1 MHHHAAG
8 LISLA
13 KDDQLVAAVVKD
25 YRTSNISD
33 QDRAMLDYAVK
44 LTLVPAKITESDVQG
59 LRKAGFDDRA
69 ILDIC
74 QVTAYFNFVNRMALG
89 LGVELETETNA

>member
-1 MHHHAAG
+1 VHHHAAG
-8 LISLA
+8 LIPLA

-25 YRTSNISD
+25 YRESNISD

-44 LTLVPAKITESDVQG
+44 LTLVPAKITDSDVQA

-74 QVTAYFNFVNRMALG
+74 QVTAYFNFVNRIALG
-89 LGVELETETNA
+89 LGVELETKT

>member
-1 MHHHAAG
+1 MP
-8 LISLA
+8 LA
-13 KDDQLVAAVVKD
+13 EDDQLVAAIVKD
-25 YRTSNISD
+25 YRKSKINK

-44 LTLVPAKITESDVQG
+44 LTLVPAKITEQDVQA

-69 ILDIC
+69 VLDIC

-89 LGVELETETNA
+89 LGVEFETEV

>member
-25 YRTSNISD
+25 YRESNISD

-44 LTLVPAKITESDVQG
+44 LTLVPAKITDSDVQA

-74 QVTAYFNFVNRMALG
+74 QVTAYFNFVNRIALG
-89 LGVELETETNA
+89 LGVELETKT